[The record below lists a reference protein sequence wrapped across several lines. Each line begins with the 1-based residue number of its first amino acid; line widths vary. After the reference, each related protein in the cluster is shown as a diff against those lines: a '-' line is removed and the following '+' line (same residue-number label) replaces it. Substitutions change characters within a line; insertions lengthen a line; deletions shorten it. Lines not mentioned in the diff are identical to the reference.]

1 MFVNPFPSGW
11 MDAWMDGQMDGRERQ
26 GMGERRVERG

>member
-11 MDAWMDGQMDGRERQ
+11 MDAWMDGRMDGRERQ